1 MLVTALNTHIGYE
14 NAAKIAK
21 LAYSENIT
29 LKEAAE
35 SLGLLTPEE
44 FDAIVRPEKMV

>member
-1 MLVTALNTHIGYE
+1 
-14 NAAKIAK
+14 
-21 LAYSENIT
+21 LAYSVGIT

-35 SLGLLTPEE
+35 KLGLLTPEE